1 MTGLI
6 AGAQVSAYLKV
17 PTSEAILLWWLPGWC
32 HGALVLVTTDRG
44 HGGGRNGVESKHD
57 GAHLSEPS
65 RLRKRTGHRAPAPV
79 PSRWCPPICASL
91 LNHWSTAGRTPLRWR
106 GSRRSTLRNDP
117 RPYVWAAD
125 QILDTSIETPHR
137 RAWRPGGTR
146 QAWRRKPGGR
156 TRVALVTRT
165 KLIVS

>member
-57 GAHLSEPS
+57 GAHLSEPRAACGS
-65 RLRKRTGHRAPAPV
+65 ALGTALRPRCPHAGV
-79 PSRWCPPICASL
+79 PPSAHHCLTIGQRQVE
-91 LNHWSTAGRTPLRWR
+91 
-106 GSRRSTLRNDP
+106 RRCDGEGLDG
-117 RPYVWAAD
+117 RPYATTHAP
-125 QILDTSIETPHR
+125 TSGP
-137 RAWRPGGTR
+137 P
-146 QAWRRKPGGR
+146 
-156 TRVALVTRT
+156 T
-165 KLIVS
+165 KSS